1 MGGLVIVVRVL
12 VFSSFGF
19 GLFIQSIQYIQ
30 SIQFVKRAGKGAPVF
45 ENRSSVSS
53 GEEFD
58 EAVMGKGD
66 CRQTCYYGQAGQ
78 DTGAANAAVKSRGR
92 KGSGEHKSGI
102 LH

>member
-19 GLFIQSIQYIQ
+19 GLFIQFIQYIQ

-66 CRQTCYYGQAGQ
+66 CRHAIM
-78 DTGAANAAVKSRGR
+78 ARRGR
-92 KGSGEHKSGI
+92 IPG
-102 LH
+102 LRMPL